1 MHKQRL
7 VVLVLAVF
15 GGIGSMGPWLT
26 VLNTTVSGSKGDGWF
41 AVLFLGIVLIT
52 VLFGGLK
59 TSFGIVKVISHT
71 VLSGLAAAV
80 GIWTIYKI
88 IDRLGEVSSDAWS
101 VEWALPLLVVCSVAI
116 PIAGYLMMEKQNTTS
131 ESSNL

>member
-1 MHKQRL
+1 
-7 VVLVLAVF
+7 
-15 GGIGSMGPWLT
+15 
-26 VLNTTVSGSKGDGWF
+26 
-41 AVLFLGIVLIT
+41 LIT

-131 ESSNL
+131 EPSNL